1 MEPTR
6 KVVVEFFKKTLGFT
20 DDEIFFCD
28 KTQFQMNKYERD
40 KFAATLD
47 AETRANFY
55 KISSKLLTED

>member
-1 MEPTR
+1 
-6 KVVVEFFKKTLGFT
+6 
-20 DDEIFFCD
+20 
-28 KTQFQMNKYERD
+28 MNKYERD